1 MLARVMPH
9 LKVGALSVGWRGRGK
24 GRQVEFYLSLERTA
38 SLSNTTP
45 LSLSLTKS
53 ESFGAQPGGS
63 RTRARGTR
71 RPTCLC
77 GVWRCVSKRAHTHAV
92 REAVWWQPMRR
103 HVCALRGGERRERG
117 RLFPTQ
123 RCGGGGEGAARA
135 RLERPPF
142 LHGPTRALA
151 CVTTHTLT
159 GRVDSLRSRTCAWR
173 RATRDSGDEKKG
185 EKKLC
190 PFDTPDSNLFA
201 ALSPHAW
208 GHTCCLSITHH
219 SHRHSRLPQRGE
231 EGDLGRVLTDA
242 APARGAGRFG
252 SRQESG
258 RPGHHPRVRRGEALP
273 PCAGPHTAPGGPS
286 VDPPRRCGRCAR
298 RVGVPRPRP
307 RAARVWVDAKS

>member
-1 MLARVMPH
+1 M
-9 LKVGALSVGWRGRGK
+9 KVGALSVGWRGRGK

-45 LSLSLTKS
+45 LSLPLTKS

-77 GVWRCVSKRAHTHAV
+77 GVWRCVSKRAHTHAA

-173 RATRDSGDEKKG
+173 RATRDSGDEKRAKKNCVHSTHPTAISLLRCRRTRGGTRAASQSHITHIDTLACHSG
-185 EKKLC
+185 EKRE
-190 PFDTPDSNLFA
+190 T
-201 ALSPHAW
+201 W
-208 GHTCCLSITHH
+208 
-219 SHRHSRLPQRGE
+219 
-231 EGDLGRVLTDA
+231 
-242 APARGAGRFG
+242 AGF
-252 SRQESG
+252 
-258 RPGHHPRVRRGEALP
+258 
-273 PCAGPHTAPGGPS
+273 
-286 VDPPRRCGRCAR
+286 
-298 RVGVPRPRP
+298 
-307 RAARVWVDAKS
+307 